1 MWLGS
6 LPNTGFVTQLPH
18 YFFTST
24 YEDSQMHYYQF
35 NIADYRKDTVHLS
48 PIEHYIYRS
57 LIDTYYL
64 DEKPICENKAS
75 ILRKLSLDTVHE
87 QSLTNVLDD
96 FFNLGDC
103 GYEHKRIDEEMD
115 KYQSKAEHSRANGKL
130 GGRPKKPRKTQPV
143 ILGNPEEPSNNP
155 AATQTK
161 ANQEPITNNHKP
173 ITKNQKK
180 KEEALP
186 LSLNMNAW
194 DEFVL
199 HRTQI
204 NKPMKALAKTK
215 AVNILKDLPFDQQQ
229 NVVDYS
235 IAGGY
240 TGLFANQSQNNR
252 GNGSAERVIPEYIP
266 ESQRDGISVI
276 NSTAERVND

>member
-1 MWLGS
+1 M
-6 LPNTGFVTQLPH
+6 N
-18 YFFTST
+18 
-24 YEDSQMHYYQF
+24 YYQHHIGDF
-35 NIADYRKDTVHLS
+35 NNATRHLTRVERALYRELIELYYDKEQPLTSDKNRLAKLTICQSEEDISALDAVLEEYFTLS
-48 PIEHYIYRS
+48 DNLYFNSRCEIEI
-57 LIDTYYL
+57 
-64 DEKPICENKAS
+64 EKYKANTSAKARAGKAS
-75 ILRKLSLDTVHE
+75 AEARKNKRSTGVQH
-87 QSLTNVLDD
+87 VL
-96 FFNLGDC
+96 NSVAT
-103 GYEHKRIDEEMD
+103 ER
-115 KYQSKAEHSRANGKL
+115 QR
-130 GGRPKKPRKTQPV
+130 
-143 ILGNPEEPSNNP
+143 NP
-155 AATQTK
+155 T
-161 ANQEPITNNHKP
+161 NQEPRTKNHKP
-173 ITKNQKK
+173 KE
-180 KEEALP
+180 EEALP

-215 AVNILKDLPFDQQQ
+215 AVNILKDLPHDQQQ

-266 ESQRDGISVI
+266 ESQRNGISVI

>member
-1 MWLGS
+1 
-6 LPNTGFVTQLPH
+6 
-18 YFFTST
+18 
-24 YEDSQMHYYQF
+24 MHYYQF
-35 NIADYRKDTVHLS
+35 NIGDYHSHTSHLD
-48 PIEHYIYRS
+48 PLEDIAYRRMIDWCFLHERQLPNNTEEIARLIRMRS
-57 LIDTYYL
+57 HCECIAVVLREFFTATDDGYFSSRIQKEIDTYAAKSKKAKESADARWAKHKGL
-64 DEKPICENKAS
+64 TDANALRTECERNA
-75 ILRKLSLDTVHE
+75 
-87 QSLTNVLDD
+87 
-96 FFNLGDC
+96 
-103 GYEHKRIDEEMD
+103 
-115 KYQSKAEHSRANGKL
+115 
-130 GGRPKKPRKTQPV
+130 
-143 ILGNPEEPSNNP
+143 
-155 AATQTK
+155 
-161 ANQEPITNNHKP
+161 NHKP
-173 ITKNQKK
+173 RTKNHKPRTK
-180 KEEALP
+180 NHKPKEEEALP

-266 ESQRDGISVI
+266 ESQRNGISVI

>member
-1 MWLGS
+1 
-6 LPNTGFVTQLPH
+6 
-18 YFFTST
+18 
-24 YEDSQMHYYQF
+24 MHYYQF
-35 NIADYRKDTVHLS
+35 NIGDYHSHTSHLD
-48 PIEHYIYRS
+48 PLEDIAYRRMIDWCFLHERQLPNNTEEIARLIRMRS
-57 LIDTYYL
+57 HCECIAVVLREFFTATDDGYFSSRIQKEIDTYAAKSKKAKESADARWAKHKGL
-64 DEKPICENKAS
+64 TDANALRTECERNA
-75 ILRKLSLDTVHE
+75 
-87 QSLTNVLDD
+87 
-96 FFNLGDC
+96 
-103 GYEHKRIDEEMD
+103 
-115 KYQSKAEHSRANGKL
+115 
-130 GGRPKKPRKTQPV
+130 
-143 ILGNPEEPSNNP
+143 
-155 AATQTK
+155 
-161 ANQEPITNNHKP
+161 NHKP
-173 ITKNQKK
+173 RTKNHKPRTK
-180 KEEALP
+180 NHKPKEEEALP

-266 ESQRDGISVI
+266 EGQRDGISVI

>member
-1 MWLGS
+1 
-6 LPNTGFVTQLPH
+6 
-18 YFFTST
+18 
-24 YEDSQMHYYQF
+24 MHYYQF
-35 NIADYRKDTVHLS
+35 NIGDYHSHTSHLD
-48 PIEHYIYRS
+48 PLEDIAYRRMIDWCFLHERQLPNNTEEIARLIRMRS
-57 LIDTYYL
+57 HCECIAVVLREFFTATDDGYFSSRIQKEIDTYAAKSKKAKESADARWAKHKGL
-64 DEKPICENKAS
+64 TDANALRTECERNA
-75 ILRKLSLDTVHE
+75 
-87 QSLTNVLDD
+87 
-96 FFNLGDC
+96 
-103 GYEHKRIDEEMD
+103 
-115 KYQSKAEHSRANGKL
+115 
-130 GGRPKKPRKTQPV
+130 
-143 ILGNPEEPSNNP
+143 
-155 AATQTK
+155 
-161 ANQEPITNNHKP
+161 NHKP
-173 ITKNQKK
+173 RTKNHKPRTKNQKK
-180 KEEALP
+180 KEEEALP
-186 LSLNMNAW
+186 DSLNMNAW

>member
-1 MWLGS
+1 
-6 LPNTGFVTQLPH
+6 
-18 YFFTST
+18 
-24 YEDSQMHYYQF
+24 MHYYQF
-35 NIADYRKDTVHLS
+35 NIGDYHSHTSHLD
-48 PIEHYIYRS
+48 PLEDIAYRRMIDWCFLHERQLPNNTEEIARLIRMRS
-57 LIDTYYL
+57 HCECIAVVLREFFTATDDGYFSSRIQKEIDTYAAKSKKAKESADARWAKHKGL
-64 DEKPICENKAS
+64 TDANALRTECERN
-75 ILRKLSLDTVHE
+75 
-87 QSLTNVLDD
+87 
-96 FFNLGDC
+96 
-103 GYEHKRIDEEMD
+103 
-115 KYQSKAEHSRANGKL
+115 
-130 GGRPKKPRKTQPV
+130 
-143 ILGNPEEPSNNP
+143 
-155 AATQTK
+155 
-161 ANQEPITNNHKP
+161 ANQEPRTKNHKP

-266 ESQRDGISVI
+266 EGQRDGISVI

>member
-1 MWLGS
+1 V
-6 LPNTGFVTQLPH
+6 N
-18 YFFTST
+18 
-24 YEDSQMHYYQF
+24 YYQHHIGDF
-35 NIADYRKDTVHLS
+35 NNATRHLTRVERALYREL
-48 PIEHYIYRS
+48 IE
-57 LIDTYYL
+57 LYYDKEQPLTSDKNRLAKLTICQSEEDISAL
-64 DEKPICENKAS
+64 DAVLEEYFTLEDGLYYNSRCEIEIEKYKANTSAKARAGKAS
-75 ILRKLSLDTVHE
+75 AEARKNKRSTGVQH
-87 QSLTNVLDD
+87 VL
-96 FFNLGDC
+96 NSVAT
-103 GYEHKRIDEEMD
+103 ER
-115 KYQSKAEHSRANGKL
+115 QR
-130 GGRPKKPRKTQPV
+130 
-143 ILGNPEEPSNNP
+143 NP
-155 AATQTK
+155 T
-161 ANQEPITNNHKP
+161 NQEPRTSNQEPRTKNHKP
-173 ITKNQKK
+173 KE
-180 KEEALP
+180 EEALP

-266 ESQRDGISVI
+266 EGQRDGISVI